1 MAQRFEAAD
10 PPRLVHVGSGRGLS
24 ARLDRLSDGRFGALI
39 ATPGLL
45 MVALFVLLPIL
56 WVIFTSLFR
65 QELSHDSF
73 RPFITLRNYAVRLGA
88 DDVFLGTIPRTIG
101 FAAVATALAVPIAL
115 GTALVIHARAGRRG
129 AGLLGL
135 LLLLPWAI
143 APIADGLLWRLLF
156 DTRSGIIN
164 LFLGAA
170 GLPRVDLTTTPGVLL
185 VTLVA
190 VVWRSIPLL
199 GVLFLGALRQ
209 VPPELARAA
218 RTDGAT
224 GWQTLRHVILPVIAP
239 SVLAACLLQVVLA
252 LQVFEIQFAIVGDS
266 PPRNSQLAGYQLYR
280 TVIGEISLGYGA
292 AATLVYAAITGLCV
306 ALLWWA
312 VARPRRPQPG
322 RADDALGTRALRAPD
337 IAPAAA
343 PVELG
348 PSPSRIP
355 PRVRAGAGRLAR
367 VAAMLLVVVWLVG
380 PLIWI
385 VIASTQSGAGMR
397 ASPPRLSTAL
407 TFNEYAR
414 LLGDRAWQ
422 GAAWNSILVSTIATL
437 ISVAVAT
444 TAAYPLARSG
454 FRGTRAILLALLLVL
469 LIPPIAVAIPVL
481 FVFVGLGMRHTLSG
495 LVLVNA
501 AFWIPIL
508 VWLIRGAFLGV
519 APNIERAARMDGASR
534 LSTIFRVVLPA
545 AAPAVAAAAAI
556 AFIGIWNDFTF
567 VAILGGR
574 DTSTLPRYLGTSFSP
589 SFPTLAAT
597 IVVTVLPCIAV
608 VALLRRRI
616 LGLV

>member
-1 MAQRFEAAD
+1 
-10 PPRLVHVGSGRGLS
+10 
-24 ARLDRLSDGRFGALI
+24 
-39 ATPGLL
+39 
-45 MVALFVLLPIL
+45 
-56 WVIFTSLFR
+56 
-65 QELSHDSF
+65 
-73 RPFITLRNYAVRLGA
+73 
-88 DDVFLGTIPRTIG
+88 
-101 FAAVATALAVPIAL
+101 
-115 GTALVIHARAGRRG
+115 
-129 AGLLGL
+129 
-135 LLLLPWAI
+135 
-143 APIADGLLWRLLF
+143 
-156 DTRSGIIN
+156 
-164 LFLGAA
+164 
-170 GLPRVDLTTTPGVLL
+170 
-185 VTLVA
+185 
-190 VVWRSIPLL
+190 
-199 GVLFLGALRQ
+199 
-209 VPPELARAA
+209 
-218 RTDGAT
+218 
-224 GWQTLRHVILPVIAP
+224 
-239 SVLAACLLQVVLA
+239 
-252 LQVFEIQFAIVGDS
+252 
-266 PPRNSQLAGYQLYR
+266 
-280 TVIGEISLGYGA
+280 
-292 AATLVYAAITGLCV
+292 
-306 ALLWWA
+306 
-312 VARPRRPQPG
+312 
-322 RADDALGTRALRAPD
+322 
-337 IAPAAA
+337 
-343 PVELG
+343 
-348 PSPSRIP
+348 
-355 PRVRAGAGRLAR
+355 
-367 VAAMLLVVVWLVG
+367 MLLVVVWLVG

-385 VIASTQSGAGMR
+385 VIASTQIGRGHAR
-397 ASPPRLSTAL
+397 VAATAL
-407 TFNEYAR
+407 RRAHVQRVRAPAR
-414 LLGDRAWQ
+414 RSGVAGRGVEQHHGQHDRHADL
-422 GAAWNSILVSTIATL
+422 A
-437 ISVAVAT
+437 VAVAT